1 MKNLRS
7 EKQYDQKEVK
17 ICSCHPSLT
26 ADEWKQR
33 DFEYDLPLAP
43 PRVKTLNSPSFA
55 AVSENIE
62 NSVSIP
68 AEMNLPSPTLVNENS
83 ENN

>member
-43 PRVKTLNSPSFA
+43 PRVKTLKTASESEPSRSHP
-55 AVSENIE
+55 VSKNIE
-62 NSVSIP
+62 YS
-68 AEMNLPSPTLVNENS
+68 
-83 ENN
+83 

>member
-1 MKNLRS
+1 MSENSKNTSR
-7 EKQYDQKEVK
+7 
-17 ICSCHPSLT
+17 P
-26 ADEWKQR
+26 
-33 DFEYDLPLAP
+33 
-43 PRVKTLNSPSFA
+43 FA

-83 ENN
+83 ENNENN